1 VQAKDIADE
10 AFLDAV
16 TATGPMTLHGTWRT
30 RWAVHE
36 TLQAE
41 LGIEVPEK
49 LFQAK
54 ARKLILSKK
63 LHGCPCGC
71 RGDYHLPGAGS
82 SCC

>member
-1 VQAKDIADE
+1 MKAADIADDV
-10 AFLDAV
+10 FLAAV
-16 TATGPMTLHGTWRT
+16 TATDPMGPAIAWRS

-36 TLQAE
+36 TLQQQLGAE
-41 LGIEVPEK
+41 IPEK

-54 ARKLILSKK
+54 ARKLVLKKK

-71 RGDYHLPGAGS
+71 RGDYHLPGQG